1 MTTSASDTPA
11 VQALPEVPPHGALA
25 GIPADAAA
33 EAGQEKEG
41 AVSMSALLQSCAAA
55 SAVST
60 PPDVPTP
67 RAA

>member
-11 VQALPEVPPHGALA
+11 VQAVSEVPSHGALA
-25 GIPADAAA
+25 GIPDDAAA
-33 EAGQEKEG
+33 EAGQEKKG

-60 PPDVPTP
+60 PPELPTP

>member
-11 VQALPEVPPHGALA
+11 VQAVPEVPSHGALA
-25 GIPADAAA
+25 GIPGEAAA
-33 EAGQEKEG
+33 GAGQEKG
-41 AVSMSALLQSCAAA
+41 AVSMSDLLQSCAAA

>member
-11 VQALPEVPPHGALA
+11 VQAVPEVPSHGALA
-25 GIPADAAA
+25 GIPGDAAA
-33 EAGQEKEG
+33 EAGQEKKG

-60 PPDVPTP
+60 PPELPAP

>member
-1 MTTSASDTPA
+1 MTTSESTTPA
-11 VQALPEVPPHGALA
+11 VQAVPEVPSHGALA
-25 GIPADAAA
+25 AVPGEVTPETGRAH
-33 EAGQEKEG
+33 EG

-60 PPDVPTP
+60 PPELPTP

>member
-11 VQALPEVPPHGALA
+11 VQAVREVPSHGALA
-25 GIPADAAA
+25 GIPGDAGA
-33 EAGQEKEG
+33 EAGQEKKG

-60 PPDVPTP
+60 PPELPTS

>member
-11 VQALPEVPPHGALA
+11 VQAVPEVPSHGALA

-33 EAGQEKEG
+33 EAGQEKKG
-41 AVSMSALLQSCAAA
+41 TVSMSALLQSCAAA